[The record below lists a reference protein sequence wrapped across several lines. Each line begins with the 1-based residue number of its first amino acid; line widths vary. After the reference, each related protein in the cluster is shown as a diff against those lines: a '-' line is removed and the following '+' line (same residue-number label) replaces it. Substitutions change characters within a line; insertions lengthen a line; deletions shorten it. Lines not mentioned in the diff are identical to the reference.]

1 MTLESVTATV
11 ARSGYPVLVLDGAAE
26 IHGGECGTA
35 NTESGLRVETRAEN
49 KVKLYGGT
57 YHLIIAPAGFSYST
71 LLPEGEGYVFM
82 QRKNGS
88 EGYTEYIDPNTI
100 GTGATGNE
108 VVIRNNQVA
117 KCTHSGGTD
126 DNCKCVWCGLQHAHA
141 RGGGLVCKTCGQKLV
156 AYDNS
161 NNWYVSLSEAFEQV
175 ADGGTIY
182 AIETLPK
189 GSLTFNQNKSVT
201 LDDLN
206 AHYLESSSADAA
218 LIVSDGKLT
227 IAAPQNQDYSPTI
240 INEGGGYAVKVT
252 GGTLEFGG
260 KATLA
265 GGLQVTGGTI
275 EGGLKEGSI
284 LTKES
289 GNYSVSVEGCAFA
302 KKDDT
307 STLVRT
313 DEKMLS
319 EDVIVV
325 EHTQHSFGKD
335 GKCACGF
342 TCTNHN
348 FVDGVC
354 SLCGVAC
361 AHPNVS
367 GDICSDCKQQMVVQ
381 VRSGSSTTYYAKK
394 TDAQGLE
401 NTLQTLLNDD
411 TITPGGSKIILL
423 ANDLN
428 AVATV
433 IGRSI
438 TLDLNGKKLKENPE
452 AAGEDRGIV
461 VGPGGTLTVSGSGSS
476 ESGGSNSYVFKVQ
489 LGMLVLDS
497 SFGGTFNGILV
508 KSGTLTSNSE
518 NEISIGTLEIA
529 DSNAEISFKSGTFGE
544 IKMGDKASGSVQ
556 LGSLLAANSG
566 KAFQYATGDKAFVPY
581 STEITS
587 AKAMENVK
595 IVPSPMTALRITP
608 AATAAWKTL
617 LPF

>member
-1 MTLESVTATV
+1 M
-11 ARSGYPVLVLDGAAE
+11 
-26 IHGGECGTA
+26 
-35 NTESGLRVETRAEN
+35 ETRAEN

-71 LLPEGEGYVFM
+71 LLPEWEGYVFM

-88 EGYTEYIDPNTI
+88 EGYTEYIGPNTI

-108 VVIRNNQVA
+108 VVIRNIQVA

-126 DNCKCVWCGLQHAHA
+126 DNGKCVWCGLQHAHA

-182 AIETLPK
+182 ATDTLPK

-206 AHYLESSSADAA
+206 AHYLTGSSADAA

-289 GNYSVSVEGCAFA
+289 GNYSVSVEGSSYTAVRDLLAEGCAFA

-307 STLVRT
+307 STLVRA

-381 VRSGSSTTYYAKK
+381 VRSGSTTTYYAKK

-476 ESGGSNSYVFKVQ
+476 ESGGSNSYVFKVP
-489 LGMLVLDS
+489 LGMLKDS
-497 SFGGTFNGILV
+497 QP
-508 KSGTLTSNSE
+508 KSVTAV
-518 NEISIGTLEIA
+518 ISPKTVTA
-529 DSNAEISFKSGTFGE
+529 TVTV
-544 IKMGDKASGSVQ
+544 SGSSPTYTGDPLKPDVTVKDGDTVISPDEYDVSYKDNVNAGTATVTIKNKAGGNYTVS
-556 LGSLLAANSG
+556 GSTTFEIG
-566 KAFQYATGDKAFVPY
+566 KAASEVKTAPGANTGLVY
-581 STEITS
+581 NGGEQTS
-587 AKAMENVK
+587 SRPERL
-595 IVPSPMTALRITP
+595 S
-608 AATAAWKTL
+608 AAS
-617 LPF
+617 